1 MNSGI
6 SKLNAGDE
14 QDDFEKDLF
23 KVFETTHE
31 IMEQK
36 VVKNIVH
43 WQGQGQGFQSDN
55 EKEEKQPK
63 SQ

>member
-43 WQGQGQGFQSDN
+43 WQGQGQGF
-55 EKEEKQPK
+55 
-63 SQ
+63 